1 MVGQT
6 ISHYRI
12 VREVGRGN
20 MGVVF
25 EAEDL
30 RLGRHV
36 ALKLLPETLLTDRVA
51 LERFRR
57 EARAAS
63 ALNHPNI
70 CTIYEIN
77 EAEGQ
82 ALMAMELLEGQP
94 LNQLIA
100 ARRLDID
107 TVLELGIQISDAL
120 DAAHSKGIIHRDIK
134 PGNIF
139 VTSRGLAK
147 ILDFGLAKLSP
158 KGVDAIAGAL
168 TIDGVEEHLTS
179 PGLVAGTTVY
189 MSPEQVRGR
198 ELDARTDLFSFGTVL
213 YEMATGTRPFR
224 GDTSGLIFD
233 SILNRSPVPA
243 LRISPEIPPK
253 LDEVINKA
261 LEKSREVRYQSAAEV
276 RADLKRL
283 KRDLDFTKTAALS
296 GFVPARKSRWP
307 SPSIWFRVL
316 AVVLLTALIA
326 GGTFYFAHNKRSID
340 SIAVLPF
347 VNTSGNPNTEYLS
360 DGISEEVINSLSR
373 LPQMRVLARS
383 TVFRYKGH
391 SDDPQKV
398 GEDLG
403 VRAVLTGRL
412 VEHDNAVNLQAE
424 LVDVSTGSQL
434 WGERYTHKMS
444 DASKLQ
450 QEIASDISQ
459 NLRLRL
465 TAEDRGKLAQS
476 STENGEAY
484 QLYLKGRYL
493 WNQQTEDG
501 IRKSIELFRQT
512 IDNDPNYA
520 LAYAGLADAYAAIS
534 EGYLPPREAM
544 PKAKEAVTRALQLDS
559 SLAEAHTALA
569 FILFNYD
576 WDWAGAEKE
585 FKRAIE
591 ANPNYA
597 EAHHQ
602 YGWFLALMGR
612 TSEGITELKHAQQ
625 LDPLSPLID
634 VDLNAPYYWSR
645 QYDRS
650 IAVSRKVLDM
660 APNFFLA
667 HYTLGWASIEK
678 KDFSTA
684 ISELQ
689 KAKSLEDTPWITG
702 ALAYAYA
709 VSGNRGGAQQ
719 LLSELQNA
727 ASRRWITP
735 YWIAMIYLGL
745 GDRDNTFRWLEKAYD
760 ERSQW
765 LVWLKSDPI
774 VDSIRSD
781 PRFQD
786 LVRRIGFP
794 Q

>member
-1 MVGQT
+1 
-6 ISHYRI
+6 
-12 VREVGRGN
+12 

-30 RLGRHV
+30 QLGRHV
-36 ALKLLPETLLTDRVA
+36 ALKFLPEVVAKDRLA

-70 CTIYEIN
+70 CTIFEIN
-77 EAEGQ
+77 EVDGK
-82 ALMAMELLEGQP
+82 ALMALELLEGQP

-100 ARRLDID
+100 GKQLDIE
-107 TVLELGIQISDAL
+107 TVLELGIQIADAL

-139 VTSRGLAK
+139 VTNRGLAK

-158 KGVDAIAGAL
+158 KGMDAIAGAL
-168 TIDGVEEHLTS
+168 TIDGVEDPLTN
-179 PGLVAGTTVY
+179 PGTAVGTVVY
-189 MSPEQVRGR
+189 MSPEQVRGQ
-198 ELDARTDLFSFGTVL
+198 ELDVRTDLFSFGSVL

-224 GDTSGLIFD
+224 GDTSGVIFD

-243 LRISPEIPPK
+243 VRISPEIPPK
-253 LDEVINKA
+253 LEEIINKA
-261 LEKSREVRYQSAAEV
+261 LEKGREVRYQSAAEL

-296 GFVPARKSRWP
+296 GTVPVRTSRWLDRA
-307 SPSIWFRVL
+307 IWLRVL
-316 AVVLLTALIA
+316 PVVVLVGGLIA
-326 GGTFYFAHNKRSID
+326 AGVFYFSHNSNQID

-347 VNTSGNPNTEYLS
+347 VNTSGDPNTEYLS
-360 DGISEEVINSLSR
+360 DGVSEEVINSLSR
-373 LPQMRVLARS
+373 LPHLRVLARS
-383 TVFRYKGH
+383 TVFRYKGR
-391 SDDPQKV
+391 SDDPQKI
-398 GEDLG
+398 GEDLK

-412 VEHDNAVNLQAE
+412 VEHDDALNLQAE

-434 WGERYTHKMS
+434 WGERYSHKMS

-465 TAEDRGKLAQS
+465 TAEDKGKLTQP

-484 QLYLKGRYL
+484 ELYLKGRYL
-493 WNQQTEDG
+493 WNKQTEDG
-501 IRKSIELFRQT
+501 IRKSIEFFRQS
-512 IDNDPNYA
+512 IDKDPNYP
-520 LAYAGLADAYAAIS
+520 LAYAGLADSYAAIS
-534 EGYLPPREAM
+534 EGYIPPREAM
-544 PKAKEAVTRALQLDS
+544 PKAKEAVTRALGLDS

-576 WDWAGAEKE
+576 WDWAGAERE

-591 ANPNYA
+591 VNPNYA

-602 YGWFLALMGR
+602 YGWSLALLGR
-612 TSEGITELKHAQQ
+612 IAEGTTELKRAQQ
-625 LDPLSPLID
+625 LDPLSLLID

-645 QYDRS
+645 KYDRS
-650 IAVSRKVLDM
+650 MEISRKVINMD
-660 APNFFLA
+660 PNFFLA
-667 HYTLGWASIEK
+667 HYTLGWASIQK
-678 KDFSTA
+678 KDFATA
-684 ISELQ
+684 IVELQRARSLEDNPWIVGTLGYAYAASGNRAEAQRLLDELQ
-689 KAKSLEDTPWITG
+689 KA
-702 ALAYAYA
+702 ALK
-709 VSGNRGGAQQ
+709 
-719 LLSELQNA
+719 
-727 ASRRWITP
+727 RRVTP

-745 GDRDNTFRWLEKAYD
+745 GDRENTFRFLEKAYD

-765 LVWLKSDPI
+765 LVWLKSDPM
-774 VDSIRSD
+774 VDSIRSE

-786 LVRRIGFP
+786 LVRRVGLP